1 MNVATAWKESRER
14 RDSKASTELSRLW
27 VSEPLSGPKSPLKR
41 YFGVGVGLGVGVEVG
56 VGVAVGVGVG
66 VGVDVGS
73 GVAVGVGVGVDVA
86 VGVAVAVGCGVAV
99 GVGVAVASSIAVGV
113 EVAVGVGVGSGV
125 GVDGNLVAIASMTM
139 RSIVA
144 SRSGV
149 DVGSTVGPGVQAAT
163 TTSIAA
169 ASHPNPYVSLHF
181 ISLIPYRI
189 TESRVSLSG
198 SCQRD
203 AAPGP
208 RPNCVAAPLGLEPRS
223 TDPKS
228 AVLPLHHGAKRHH

>member
-86 VGVAVAVGCGVAV
+86 VGVGVAVAVGRGVGVAV
-99 GVGVAVASSIAVGV
+99 GLGVGVGVASSIAVGV
-113 EVAVGVGVGSGV
+113 EVAVGVGV
-125 GVDGNLVAIASMTM
+125 DGNLVASTSITM

-189 TESRVSLSG
+189 AESRVSLQAHARRRRS
-198 SCQRD
+198 
-203 AAPGP
+203 
-208 RPNCVAAPLGLEPRS
+208 VAKAELRGCPAR
-223 TDPKS
+223 T
-228 AVLPLHHGAKRHH
+228 RT